1 MRLNT
6 NAGHLALRVVAAL
19 IASLIPGMAAADAER
34 PGVGVYEA
42 VCAACHGRGVPRAP
56 QLGDRRQW
64 ARLIRE
70 GQAALTAQAWV
81 GIRGMPPQGGRAD
94 LSLESFAGGV
104 AYMAQRAGADWQ
116 PPDPALLERIESE
129 VRKREARRKAK
140 SCQGY

>member
-1 MRLNT
+1 MIKRSLLLSLL
-6 NAGHLALRVVAAL
+6 LAATAAQ
-19 IASLIPGMAAADAER
+19 AQDKAAAQPDMAKAKQTAEQ
-34 PGVGVYEA
+34 

-129 VRKREARRKAK
+129 VRKREARLKARGGK
-140 SCQGY
+140 AD